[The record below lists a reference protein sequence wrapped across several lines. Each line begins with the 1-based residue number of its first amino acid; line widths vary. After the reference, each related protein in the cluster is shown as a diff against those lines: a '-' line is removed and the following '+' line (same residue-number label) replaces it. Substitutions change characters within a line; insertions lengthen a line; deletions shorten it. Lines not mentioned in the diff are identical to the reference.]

1 MKSADFLHL
10 LSERVLVA
18 DGAMGT
24 RLYEYGI
31 HFDHCFDELNISQ
44 PHLIRQIHADYIH
57 AGADII
63 ETNTFGANLI
73 RLQQWGLAD
82 KTREIAREGVI
93 LAKKTVA
100 KLKTGRDILV
110 AGSIG
115 PLGKP
120 IAPIGR
126 ITANEAAAAFREGI
140 IGLLEG
146 GVDLLLLET
155 FMDQTEALVALNVA
169 RELDPTIGIVA
180 MMSFTDEGKT
190 VFGNKPEE
198 VVRVLSQYGADVV
211 GANCSVG
218 PQGLG
223 DVLDRMLRV
232 PDVPL
237 CVMPNAG
244 MPTLVEGRYLYL
256 SSPEY
261 FGKQM
266 EEFVERGVN
275 IVGGCCGTNP
285 QHIAAVSQKI
295 RGKRP
300 REHSPLPTNPERPI
314 LEVLAPAEPMEEDKP
329 TELSAKLARGQF
341 CISVE
346 LDPPRGIDPKV
357 LIKGAALCKAAG
369 IDAINIADSP
379 LARARMSP
387 LALAVLI
394 RKEVD
399 IEIIIHM
406 SCRDRNL
413 LGLQS
418 ECMGA
423 HALGIRNILCVTG
436 DPPQIGDYPD
446 ATGVFDVDSVGL
458 TTLLKRLNDG
468 VDLAGKK
475 IDYHT
480 NFTIGVAANP
490 TAVDPQVEGDRFGR
504 KMAAGCNFV
513 MTQPIYDVAV
523 LHKWMEETKP
533 TVPVLV
539 GILPLRNGRHAEFI
553 HNEVPGMTV
562 PASIRERMHKAGAD
576 GPAEGV
582 RIAQEILLASREFV
596 QGAYLMPPFNR
607 FEMAIDVCRVLPAFG
622 ASTSKDVA

>member
-1 MKSADFLHL
+1 MKSAYFLDL

-44 PHLIRQIHADYIH
+44 PNLIRQIHTDYIN

-63 ETNTFGANLI
+63 ETNTFGANTI
-73 RLQQWGLAD
+73 RLQQWGFSE
-82 KTREIAREGVI
+82 KSREIAREGAV
-93 LAKKTVA
+93 LAKNAV
-100 KLKTGRDILV
+100 RDRNIERDVLV

-126 ITANEAAAAFREGI
+126 ISSEEAAAAFREGI

-155 FMDQTEALVALNVA
+155 FMDQTEALVALQVA
-169 RELDPTIGIVA
+169 RELDPNIAIIA

-198 VVRVLSQYGADVV
+198 VVRVLSQHGADVV

-256 SSPEY
+256 SSPDY

-285 QHIAAVSQKI
+285 SHIAALANRI

-300 REHSPLPTNPERPI
+300 RAHSPQQTNLERPT
-314 LEVLAPAEPMEEDKP
+314 LEIIAPTESTEDDKP
-329 TELSAKLARGQF
+329 TELSDKLARGHF
-341 CISVE
+341 TVSVE

-394 RKEVD
+394 RREVD
-399 IEIIIHM
+399 IEVIIHM

-480 NFTIGVAANP
+480 QFTIGVAANP
-490 TAVDPQVEGDRFGR
+490 TAVDPQVENERFYR
-504 KMAAGCNFV
+504 KIAAGCDFV
-513 MTQPIYDVAV
+513 MTQPIYDVDV
-523 LHKWMEETKP
+523 LKQWVEETRP

-562 PASIRERMHKAGAD
+562 PASIRERMHNAGAD

-582 RIAQEILLASREFV
+582 RIAQEILLASKNWV

-607 FEMAIDVCRVLPAFG
+607 FEMAIDVCRVLPGFD
-622 ASTSKDVA
+622 DVATREKP